1 MKRILDNCGKTVV
14 FSYGK
19 SVAVLIM
26 AMLSFAAVVAQG
38 APVAEGET
46 IAWFSLDEDLLSI
59 VNKGD
64 NPDSMPTYIPEGG
77 SITFNSY
84 SAAHHVFDDSGTVVR
99 ESKYV
104 TTDKSRVY
112 IPLSK
117 FDLGTDVT
125 SITFEAFIRGD
136 GRSSVNEVAAWDEVI
151 WLDEPNGTNEQS
163 KYPRNSSH
171 RVFYIQDRDDASG
184 KVVFRAGSNT
194 SGDGVYDDSQ
204 VWLDGNWHHV
214 AVTINGTAVTLYK
227 DYAAVKS
234 LTLGTSWSGSSSLHL
249 VLGSRSGKSKL
260 DFDEIRIT
268 KGVLA
273 PTQFFCFESK
283 SVMQDGDTL
292 LYMPFD
298 GNMTSVAGGLYED
311 YGPVQTGTPAYDA
324 DVWKNS
330 VVEFGNNDVVIRG
343 ENTYSL
349 KIDKT
354 GAVTKTIRNPHLLT
368 NAFDS
373 ATIEFFIK
381 GPSDDADVALWK
393 ENLIFG
399 KGWASETGKD
409 KFGFLVQVDGTRK
422 LFLRVDTDATSG
434 YSSTA
439 TSPFA
444 ITDGKW
450 HHFAITIEPVDGGAK
465 TQMCYYFDYAEPVI
479 QTKDGIWAGMKYGNI
494 FSFGTSDS
502 ALWLDEFRITKG
514 VLPKAK
520 FMKSRNRG
528 GFIVVF
534 R

>member
-1 MKRILDNCGKTVV
+1 MKRILDNCRKTVV
-14 FSYGK
+14 FSCGK

-104 TTDKSRVY
+104 TMDKSRVY

-125 SITFEAFIRGD
+125 SITFETFIRGD

-163 KYPRNSSH
+163 KYPKNSSH

-234 LTLGTSWSGSSSLHL
+234 LTLGTSWSESSSLHL

-273 PTQFFCFESK
+273 PTQFLCFGAKPDRQS
-283 SVMQDGDTL
+283 GDTL

-298 GNMTSVAGGLYED
+298 GDMASVAGGLYED
-311 YGPVQTGTPAYDA
+311 YGSVQTGTPAYDI
-324 DVWKNS
+324 DVWKAG
-330 VVEFGNNDVVIRG
+330 VVEFGNKDVII
-343 ENTYSL
+343 NKKNIASL
-349 KIDKT
+349 KVN
-354 GAVTKTIRNPHLLT
+354 GAVVSTTIRNPHLTT
-368 NAFDS
+368 NAFNS
-373 ATIEFFIK
+373 ATIEFFAK
-381 GPSDDADVALWK
+381 GPDASADVTVWNEILY
-393 ENLIFG
+393 FG
-399 KGWASETGKD
+399 KGYGAVAGKD
-409 KFGFLVQVDGTRK
+409 RFGFLIQVSGDK
-422 LFLRVDTDATSG
+422 KYFLRADTETVSASTTTTFPIIAQTALG
-434 YSSTA
+434 RHHTASSRTA
-439 TSPFA
+439 RTAMS
-444 ITDGKW
+444 
-450 HHFAITIEPVDGGAK
+450 
-465 TQMCYYFDYAEPVI
+465 
-479 QTKDGIWAGMKYGNI
+479 
-494 FSFGTSDS
+494 
-502 ALWLDEFRITKG
+502 
-514 VLPKAK
+514 
-520 FMKSRNRG
+520 
-528 GFIVVF
+528 
-534 R
+534 